1 MFSLLGFFG
10 FFENFPVAR
19 RLELCPVYYGNR
31 LTPILHGTLT
41 QIENINSLILSLASP
56 KAREVTTHRIFP
68 PQKKTFKLQ
77 PETTVMEAETTPC
90 KFTLRQYLERA
101 PGEPRCS
108 RLFRIFS
115 VTNGFIKTKYYN
127 FRATIA
133 TVRIANAPPKK

>member
-1 MFSLLGFFG
+1 M
-10 FFENFPVAR
+10 
-19 RLELCPVYYGNR
+19 
-31 LTPILHGTLT
+31 
-41 QIENINSLILSLASP
+41 ASP
-56 KAREVTTHRIFP
+56 ASARLSVRLLLTKIHPAPTPAFQAGAP
-68 PQKKTFKLQ
+68 TFKLQ

-133 TVRIANAPPKK
+133 TVRIANAPPKKLHD